1 MFRVMLQAQ
10 WKWCRLVIAA
20 GVCAGATLPLLALH
34 EVLSPAELLAR
45 VRGWGTVYPVL
56 AAAMGLL
63 TAISAWAPDHRGRHV
78 HALTLPIPR
87 RRYVLLKYLAGLVLL
102 AAPILAVLVGA
113 FVATALATIP
123 DGLHSYPVALTIR
136 FALAVAVAYSIFF
149 AISGATARTA
159 GYIIGVL
166 SAAVAVQ
173 VIANAAG
180 IPLRLDILV
189 ELAVFQWPGP
199 LAIFTGHWMLIDV

>member
-10 WKWCRLVIAA
+10 WKWCRLVIIA
-20 GVCAGATLPLLALH
+20 GVCAGVALPLLALH
-34 EVLSPAELLAR
+34 EALPPAELLAR

-56 AAAMGLL
+56 AATMGLL

-87 RRYVLLKYLAGLVLL
+87 RRYVLLKYLTGLLLL
-102 AAPILAVLVGA
+102 AAPVLAVLVGA
-113 FVATALATIP
+113 VAAAALATIP

-136 FALAVAVAYSIFF
+136 FALATMIAYSVFF

-166 SAAVAVQ
+166 GAAVAVQ

-199 LAIFTGHWMLIDV
+199 LAIFIGHWMLIDV